1 MYIHTDWS
9 KDNYILYKYMSWVC
23 FSRLSTETPVRVIS
37 DLSGVA
43 TISVDDLATAVVSVA
58 ESALSSAVPVAS
70 EATPS
75 QLRPSFPHVACVPVA
90 LAFCL
95 PWRPFFRSSLVAS
108 PAASAVAVASPEPVA
123 VASPEPVAVASPESA
138 PVAVASPAPVASLE
152 SDSLQ
157 LRSTAPVDTAKDPEG
172 VKEPAP
178 SVAPAQVK
186 TTQASSQ
193 EPQKTQ

>member
-1 MYIHTDWS
+1 
-9 KDNYILYKYMSWVC
+9 MSWVC

-43 TISVDDLATAVVSVA
+43 TVSVDDLATAVISVA

-70 EATPS
+70 QATSSEVPPS
-75 QLRPSFPHVACVPVA
+75 QLRPLVPHVACVPLA

-95 PWRPFFRSSLVAS
+95 PWRPFFRSPVVAS
-108 PAASAVAVASPEPVA
+108 PVA
-123 VASPEPVAVASPESA
+123 VASPEPVAVAE
-138 PVAVASPAPVASLE
+138 PVAVPEPVVSPEPV

-157 LRSTAPVDTAKDPEG
+157 LRSTAPVETVKDPEA
-172 VKEPAP
+172 VKELVP
-178 SVAPAQVK
+178 SVTPAQVK

-193 EPQKTQ
+193 ESQKIQ

>member
-1 MYIHTDWS
+1 
-9 KDNYILYKYMSWVC
+9 MSWVC
-23 FSRLSTETPVRVIS
+23 FSRLSTETPVKVIS

-43 TISVDDLATAVVSVA
+43 TISVDDLATAVISVA

-70 EATPS
+70 QATSQVPSLEVSPS
-75 QLRPSFPHVACVPVA
+75 QLRPFVPHVACVPVA

-95 PWRPFFRSSLVAS
+95 PWRPFFRSSLVTS
-108 PAASAVAVASPEPVA
+108 PVAVASPEPVA
-123 VASPEPVAVASPESA
+123 VASPEPAAVAVASPE
-138 PVAVASPAPVASLE
+138 PVPVPA

-157 LRSTAPVDTAKDPEG
+157 LRSTAPAYTENYPES

-178 SVAPAQVK
+178 SVAPVQVK

-193 EPQKTQ
+193 ESQKTQ

>member
-1 MYIHTDWS
+1 
-9 KDNYILYKYMSWVC
+9 MSWVC

-43 TISVDDLATAVVSVA
+43 TISVDDLATAVISVA
-58 ESALSSAVPVAS
+58 ESALSSAVPVVSSLTSSAPPS
-70 EATPS
+70 EASLS
-75 QLRPSFPHVACVPVA
+75 QLRPLVPHVACVPLA

-95 PWRPFFRSSLVAS
+95 PWRPFFRSPVVAS
-108 PAASAVAVASPEPVA
+108 PVAVASPEPVA
-123 VASPEPVAVASPESA
+123 VASPEPVAVASPEPVA
-138 PVAVASPAPVASLE
+138 VAVAVASPVPAP
-152 SDSLQ
+152 DSLQ
-157 LRSTAPVDTAKDPEG
+157 LRSTVPAETAKDPEA

-193 EPQKTQ
+193 ESLKTQ

>member
-1 MYIHTDWS
+1 
-9 KDNYILYKYMSWVC
+9 MSWVC

-43 TISVDDLATAVVSVA
+43 TISVDDLATAVISVA
-58 ESALSSAVPVAS
+58 ESALSSAVPVVSSLTSSAPPS
-70 EATPS
+70 EASLS
-75 QLRPSFPHVACVPVA
+75 QLRPLVPHVACVPLA

-95 PWRPFFRSSLVAS
+95 PWRPFFRSPVVAS
-108 PAASAVAVASPEPVA
+108 PVAVASPEPVA
-123 VASPEPVAVASPESA
+123 VASPEPVAVA
-138 PVAVASPAPVASLE
+138 VAVASPVPAP
-152 SDSLQ
+152 DSLQ
-157 LRSTAPVDTAKDPEG
+157 LRSTVPAETAKDPEA

-193 EPQKTQ
+193 ESLKTQ